1 MAAMAEGKL
10 SFFSFVRRGLAT
22 ALTAPDTAPAGTDHT
37 VITLRVSPKTSDTN
51 PLSSDVAL
59 SLTGPGD
66 IVGLDPSV
74 VVRIWPKADDF
85 DAEFIPYALIEF
97 DQADLPWRYT
107 PAIATGDV
115 SAHTDHLRSWFS
127 LVVVPAASAKI
138 DPPTP
143 KQKLPILNVALA
155 DLPTPLDLWAFAH
168 TQFTGDNLS
177 DATVKGQI
185 NGPPGQFVARLLS
198 PRLLQQKVEYLA
210 CLVPTFE
217 RGRRVGTGGTLDET
231 VDALTAAWG
240 TEPDVKLPVYF
251 SWRFATGTAGSFEQV
266 ARLITAQAL
275 PDTIGRR
282 DMDVLD
288 PGLGLPAASTV
299 DPSVQSNGSLPVEGA
314 LLSVAAFEA
323 GRPAWPTAQQGI
335 FLPALRDLLN
345 APADKKQPLLV
356 PQLYAQWYAAADKL
370 TLPPPAPSPTW
381 FFDLNS
387 DPRDRVAAGQGTEV
401 IQREQQALLAA
412 GWDQVA
418 EIRAVNDKLRVLQ
431 LGRGTLIQIFARH
444 FKGMS
449 RQRFYHLTLRVHSRV
464 KCGDKTVCDRVD
476 GSPLVPGFLSSQW
489 IRWSSPRGRIG
500 RVQARPA
507 LIGPNPEIIGLLN
520 DCRKPA
526 PEPPPPVT
534 HDPGDVPGG
543 VPCDRIDDLAGLGTE
558 VLERWG
564 LVIMWVVRNLTFTQN
579 GDCWWIAVKALRF
592 AIWLIRIVIDNGDV
606 KRRCKWAAGTLTA
619 QDFLDARPRP
629 GFSGAVFANPEVPE
643 PVPSPG
649 VPGLPSDLDSA
660 DAAALRAALVRMF
673 QLTATP
679 AALTC
684 PPPMDL
690 ETCRLS
696 LETKLEPELTVG
708 ERIISRRFIDP
719 SIFWAPK
726 DPLEPI
732 FAPPEYER
740 PMYEPLARVSQD
752 WILPGLNS
760 MKRDSA
766 GLAVMNQRFIEAYMA
781 GLNHEM
787 TRELLWNEFPTDQ
800 RGTYFRQF
808 WDIAGHILED
818 GSSLPA
824 EQLRDIKVLRQWAD
838 DAPLGGNSPRPLP
851 TDGNGQPAPF
861 LVLCVRAQL
870 IQKYPNVIV
879 YAQKVQGSGDSRT
892 LTGEQRHPVFYALLS
907 PDVAFYGFDLTI
919 DDVRNDPSWFFV
931 LQEQPGEPKFAEEGA
946 DRTTKTFT
954 DPSSIVL
961 LSDTDNQ
968 PLPPVAA
975 SSGSR
980 LAATTFQE
988 PFRLGIQGTSMLPD
1002 T

>member
-1 MAAMAEGKL
+1 MAAGKI
-10 SFFSFVRRGLAT
+10 SFFSFVRRGLAA
-22 ALTAPDTAPAGTDHT
+22 ALTTPDGTSAGTDHT
-37 VITLRVSPKTSDTN
+37 VITLRISPKTADTT
-51 PLSSDVAL
+51 PLSTDVAL

-74 VVRIWPKADDF
+74 VVRTWPKPDDF
-85 DAEFIPYALIEF
+85 DAEFIPYPLIEF

-107 PAIATGDV
+107 PAQSSGDA
-115 SAHTDHLRSWFS
+115 SAHTDHLRAWFS

-143 KQKLPILNVALA
+143 KQKLPILNVPLSE
-155 DLPTPLDLWAFAH
+155 LPTAADLWAFAH

-177 DATVKGQI
+177 ASAVKGQI
-185 NGPPGQFVARLLS
+185 TGPPGQFVARLIS
-198 PRLLQQKVEYLA
+198 PRLLVAKTEYVA

-217 RGRRVGTGGTLDET
+217 RGRLIGTGT
-231 VDALTAAWG
+231 VPTTTDDALTPAWG
-240 TEPDVKLPVYF
+240 PEQNVQLPVYY
-251 SWRFATGTAGSFEQV
+251 SWRFATGTAGSFEQL
-266 ARLITAQAL
+266 ARLITSAPL

-282 DMDVLD
+282 DMDVLS
-288 PGLGLPAASTV
+288 PGLGLPPASTV
-299 DPSVQSNGSLPVEGA
+299 DPSIPSNGSLPVEGA
-314 LLSVAAFEA
+314 LLSVAAFQA
-323 GRPAWPTAQQGI
+323 GRPDWPAAQKAI
-335 FLPALRDLLN
+335 FQPALQTLLN
-345 APADKKQPLLV
+345 VPADKQQPLLV
-356 PQLYAQWYAAADKL
+356 PPLYAQWYAATDRLA
-370 TLPPPAPSPTW
+370 LPPPAPSPTW

-387 DPRDRVAAGQGTEV
+387 DPRERVAAGQGTEV
-401 IQREQQALLAA
+401 IQREQEALLAA

-431 LGRGTLIQIFARH
+431 LGRGTLTQMFARH
-444 FKGMS
+444 FKGLS

-476 GSPLVPGFLSSQW
+476 ASPLVPGFLSSQW
-489 IRWSSPRGRIG
+489 IRWSSPRSRIG
-500 RVQARPA
+500 RVQGRPA
-507 LIGPNPEIIGLLN
+507 LTGQNPEIIGLLN

-526 PEPPPPVT
+526 PEPPPPTT
-534 HDPGDVPGG
+534 HLPPGIPGG
-543 VPCDRIDDLAGLGTE
+543 IPCDRIDDLAGLGTE
-558 VLERWG
+558 VLERWA
-564 LVIMWVVRNLTFTQN
+564 LVLLWVVRSLTFTQN
-579 GDCWWIAVKALRF
+579 GDCWWIAIKALRF
-592 AIWLIRIVIDNGDV
+592 AIWLLRIAVDSGDV
-606 KRRCKWAAGTLTA
+606 KRRCKWASGTLTA

-629 GFSGAVFANPEVPE
+629 IFNGAVFANPEVPE
-643 PVPSPG
+643 PVPSPD
-649 VPGLPSDLDSA
+649 VPGLPTDHDNT

-673 QLTATP
+673 NLTATP

-690 ETCRLS
+690 DTCKLS
-696 LETKLEPELTVG
+696 LETTLEPELTVG
-708 ERIISRRFIDP
+708 ERVINTDRLFIDP
-719 SIFWAPK
+719 SVTWNPI

-740 PMYEPLARVSQD
+740 PMYEPLSRVSQD
-752 WILPGLNS
+752 WILPGLDS

-808 WDIAGHILED
+808 WDTAGHL
-818 GSSLPA
+818 SSLPPD
-824 EQLRDIKVLRQWAD
+824 QLRDIKVLRQWAA
-838 DAPLGGNSPRPLP
+838 DASLGSNSPRPLP
-851 TDGNGQPAPF
+851 LDASGQPVPF

-879 YAQKVQGSGDSRT
+879 YAQRSQGTGSSQT
-892 LTGEQRHPVFYALLS
+892 LTGEQRHPVFYALLK
-907 PDVAFYGFDLTI
+907 PDVAFYGFSLTV
-919 DDVRNDPSWFFV
+919 DDIRNDPSWFFV

-946 DRTTKTFT
+946 DRLAKSFT
-954 DPSSIVL
+954 DPASIVL

-975 SSGSR
+975 TSGSR

-988 PFRLGIQGTSMLPD
+988 PFRLGIQGTTMLPSP
-1002 T
+1002 